1 MLRLLV
7 TCAPWALTQS
17 WGLRGTRRSLRSQQQ
32 KDLPAS
38 VLSAIQ
44 EYTEAC
50 KSPKAT
56 PTCVP
61 FGISNQ
67 AREVLPAT
75 LPASAMSGSTWTG
88 KPEALN
94 LQSKKWTV
102 YLPRAGF
109 FGLCCFRKL
118 NEGKHYRIHIQEG
131 KVESSVFTEGLFGFF

>member
-1 MLRLLV
+1 MFFHVYRITINRVLRLLV
-7 TCAPWALTQS
+7 TYAPWALTQS
-17 WGLRGTRRSLRSQQQ
+17 WSLGGTSRSLRGKQK

-38 VLSAIQ
+38 VLLAIQ

-56 PTCVP
+56 PTGVP

-75 LPASAMSGSTWTG
+75 LPASAMSGSRWTG

-94 LQSKKWTV
+94 LQSRNGQCT
-102 YLPRAGF
+102 YSELDF
-109 FGLCCFRKL
+109 FWSLLFPGNSMK
-118 NEGKHYRIHIQEG
+118 
-131 KVESSVFTEGLFGFF
+131 ESTIGYTYEKGG

>member
-1 MLRLLV
+1 MNHVYRITISRMLRLLV

-17 WGLRGTRRSLRSQQQ
+17 WGLRGTSRSLRSQQK

-38 VLSAIQ
+38 VLLAIQ

-75 LPASAMSGSTWTG
+75 LPASAMSGSRRTG

-94 LQSKKWTV
+94 LQSKNGQCI
-102 YLPRAGF
+102 YPELDF
-109 FGLCCFRKL
+109 L
-118 NEGKHYRIHIQEG
+118 
-131 KVESSVFTEGLFGFF
+131 VFVVSGNSTKENTTGYTYKKGR